1 MRGHCVGALRKHIH
15 VILIAPLVVIALTW
29 PTFPRL
35 FDGDEIWLHTGQQ
48 DKWQPLWDVAH
59 LARVLAGQSDLYF
72 TDAMFHP
79 PGTSLAFYHINYLH
93 AMLALALQQVMPA
106 DNADNLLYLLA
117 RGFNA
122 FCAYALI
129 HHLIKDKWIALFGAI
144 AAAVILPSTDGTTA
158 PSMYVIGTLPLTVY
172 FLHRSATESRWRF
185 AALAGLT
192 AGVTAYIS
200 VKVFAF
206 ILLTA
211 AVYAFFLALS
221 RWRRLVFWLHLLL
234 IIGLS
239 ALIAAYRFY
248 PMLADEALRQEG
260 LGRYHDDLDSNEFLD
275 FFVLKKNPVTG
286 GVLSAIFDVSPDTY
300 PKNAYLGYIN
310 IFLVG
315 CAIILTPQR
324 RKLMPWLLTL
334 VFCAVMRLG
343 HYLTVDGVAHES
355 VVLPARVLR
364 DLSPSVFGAIVP
376 WTFQTGVVTP
386 LALLS
391 CYGLAALLRSQPPR
405 ARVLFVLA
413 AAALFSAEYFV
424 PHAGKALESEKLAY
438 IDWLKTEEGEAVK
451 TINLPQK
458 YDNELYYFYA
468 QAMSGYPHAY
478 GFINRTPGSARTYI
492 EDNMLL
498 RRWEESRSVHCL
510 PHNTRAFNTAL
521 DRLLADGFSH
531 IVEHEWAYGNQFIDK
546 TFWKLPEAY
555 DDAYVKVYRLRDL
568 RLSCES
574 IQVDVPPI
582 DRFLQSS
589 WMIPGARSSVLSFHP
604 SDRLDDSLVDYLS
617 SLFSDWDS
625 FLHLTFD
632 EGALALQGAD
642 GDSMDLDRLARENQ
656 LIYLVYNAREA
667 GASPLADHL
676 SFDQFNLCQREVH
689 TDGSVME
696 RYVSRDFACA
706 LFAAANAL
714 GAHYENGARL
724 EYLLYD
730 FGQDLLDI
738 QFLWSNLPPEPHSVS
753 LQVFNASGDKLIG
766 QDATVGDHSLTRQRI
781 DVSSLP
787 PGEYALKLIFY
798 NYNTGRSVP
807 GALGDEGK
815 TFERELAIA
824 TTIRA

>member
-1 MRGHCVGALRKHIH
+1 MNCLRKHFP
-15 VILIAPLVVIALTW
+15 VILIVPLVIIALTW

-48 DKWQPLWDVAH
+48 DKWQPLWDVWH
-59 LARVLAGQSDLYF
+59 IKRVLAGEAELFY
-72 TDAMFHP
+72 TDYMFHP

-93 AMLALALQQVMPA
+93 ALLALALQQVMPA

-117 RGFNA
+117 RCFNA

-129 HHLIKDKWIALFGAI
+129 QHLIRDKWAALFGAI
-144 AAAVILPSTDGTTA
+144 AAAVMLPSTDGTTA
-158 PSMYVIGTLPLTVY
+158 PSMYVIGTLPLAVY
-172 FLHRSATESRWRF
+172 FLHRSATERRWRF
-185 AALAGLT
+185 AALAGFT

-206 ILLTA
+206 ALLTSA
-211 AVYAFFLALS
+211 LYAFYLALS
-221 RWRRLVFWLHLLL
+221 RWKQSAFWLQLLL
-234 IIGLS
+234 IMGLS
-239 ALIAAYRFY
+239 ASIAAFRFY

-260 LGRYHDDLDSNEFLD
+260 LGRYHDEQTSHDLLD

-286 GVLSAIFDVSPDTY
+286 GFLTAIFDLSPETY

-310 IFLVG
+310 IFLLG

-355 VVLPARVLR
+355 MVLPARALR

-386 LALLS
+386 LAVLS
-391 CYGLAALLRSQPPR
+391 CYGLAALLQSKPLR
-405 ARVLFVLA
+405 ARILIVLA
-413 AAALFSAEYFV
+413 AALLFSVEYFV
-424 PHAGKALESEKLAY
+424 PHAGKTLESGKLAY
-438 IDWLKTEEGEAVK
+438 IDWLKTEEGDPVK

-458 YDNELYYFYA
+458 YDNELYYFYV

-478 GFINRTPGSARTYI
+478 GFINRTPGSARSYI

-546 TFWKLPEAY
+546 TFWNLPEAY
-555 DDAYVKVYRLRDL
+555 DDDYVKVYRLRDL
-568 RLSCES
+568 RLSCET
-574 IQVDVPPI
+574 IQVDVPRI

-589 WMIPGARSSVLSFHP
+589 WMIPGARTSILSFQP
-604 SDRLDDSLVDYLS
+604 NDRLDDNLVDYLS
-617 SLFSDWDS
+617 ALFSDWDR
-625 FLHLTFD
+625 FLHLYID
-632 EGALALQGAD
+632 DGRLALQSAD
-642 GDSMDLDRLARENQ
+642 DGSMDLNQLARESQ
-656 LIYLVYNAREA
+656 VIYLVYNALDA
-667 GASPLADHL
+667 GASPLAGHL

-689 TDGSVME
+689 EDGSVME

-706 LFAAANAL
+706 LFASANAL
-714 GAHYENGARL
+714 HARYENGARL
-724 EYLLYD
+724 EYLLTD
-730 FGQDLLDI
+730 FGREYLDI
-738 QFLWSNLPPEPHSVS
+738 QFLWSNLPPDPHSVS
-753 LQVFNASGDKLIG
+753 LQVFDAAGEKLIG
-766 QDATVGDHSLTRQRI
+766 QDSTVGDQSLTRQRI

-787 PGEYALKLIFY
+787 PGKYTVKLIFY
-798 NYNTGRSVP
+798 NYLTGRSVP
-807 GALGDEGK
+807 GVRSEEGII
-815 TFERELAIA
+815 FERELAIA